1 MDIEP
6 PVASP
11 APPAGPSGVD
21 APGAHPP
28 TGPAVYDVDSNDPDS
43 RLIDRAHYSKDEIA
57 QISAVMQALGELR
70 EAENRL
76 RDASL
81 EYMKLGQTDMRAIHF
96 LIVAENSQQ
105 VVTASALAVHLGISS
120 ASTTKL
126 VDRLERAGHLTRS
139 PHPTDRRSQVLRI
152 TPETRKSAMETVGVQ
167 HARRFHS
174 AARLTPDEREV
185 VIRFLRDMAHELSSG
200 DLDWS
205 SR

>member
-1 MDIEP
+1 MDT
-6 PVASP
+6 AGSSGGSHS
-11 APPAGPSGVD
+11 APQD
-21 APGAHPP
+21 AAPP
-28 TGPAVYDVDSNDPDS
+28 TGPAVYDVDSNDPDG
-43 RLIDRAHYSKDEIA
+43 RLIDRAHFSKEEIA

-96 LIVAENSQQ
+96 LIVAENSGQ
-105 VVTASALAVHLGISS
+105 VATASALAVHLGISS

-126 VDRLERAGHLTRS
+126 VDRLERGGHLTRS
-139 PHPTDRRSQVLRI
+139 PHPTDRRAQVLRI
-152 TPETRKSAMETVGVQ
+152 TQETRKSAMETVGAQ

-174 AARLTPDEREV
+174 AARLSADEREV
-185 VIRFLRDMAHELSSG
+185 VIRFLLDMAQELGSG

-205 SR
+205 PR